1 MHKLALPVLVIVATV
16 GSAAGDDVRP
26 VQVQLREQEPG
37 VFLVQWQVPKVMP
50 IEATPT
56 PVLPESCQPDGE
68 RVIQDQPT
76 AWIHRQL
83 FRCDSGL
90 TGQTIGIDY
99 PFLNGSL
106 STVLRVSLLSG
117 EEHARILAP
126 GEDRWQLPKGPPDV
140 LCAAQHGV
148 LLGVE
153 HVFDDFVHSAL
164 VVVFCLSGSG
174 KFVGLFAVGQLG
186 AIALSLFGVQLEPG
200 LSELGVAIA
209 VVLLAREAL
218 RAPDDRRQLS
228 GLATAAGLVHGLGL
242 ASITTGPASLVLA
255 VMGIDANFLVLG
267 ALVAL
272 FIAISS
278 WQRATTY
285 AVGSV
290 AVALALGSFFSEPK
304 ARAEPQST
312 PTLPGLS
319 GALALRGSQ
328 RVAPSVPDAPI
339 QSFLAIEAFE
349 TRHEVLVR
357 LKYVLTNTA
366 EVVAIEE
373 QSALKERIAAMIVA
387 AASVTIDG
395 EDRKALLDRVDFM
408 AVDARGVLP
417 RPEPVPELVDEAF
430 IGVTT
435 VYLTAETPSSVTL
448 KWNSFDDVSGVPAT
462 LIDPENTQTAMLAP
476 AEPAIAWTNTLSED
490 PIPTVSAVEVE
501 PRTLPVPLAS
511 IPFLALAAFALVK
524 RRDKLARI
532 ALVVAVIAA
541 PLGSVAIALP
551 SSSAPSNSEARR
563 ILASLLPNVYR
574 AFEFREESA
583 AYDRL
588 SVSVTGETLTQVY
601 LEHRRAL
608 EMEERGGAR
617 ARVEAVGVQA
627 VESVTP
633 ENDRGF
639 AAVALW
645 SVGGT
650 VTHFGHRHFR
660 ENRYR
665 AAVSVVPIDD
675 HWKIHAIEVL
685 QEERV
690 R

>member
-1 MHKLALPVLVIVATV
+1 M
-16 GSAAGDDVRP
+16 
-26 VQVQLREQEPG
+26 
-37 VFLVQWQVPKVMP
+37 
-50 IEATPT
+50 
-56 PVLPESCQPDGE
+56 
-68 RVIQDQPT
+68 
-76 AWIHRQL
+76 
-83 FRCDSGL
+83 
-90 TGQTIGIDY
+90 
-99 PFLNGSL
+99 
-106 STVLRVSLLSG
+106 
-117 EEHARILAP
+117 
-126 GEDRWQLPKGPPDV
+126 
-140 LCAAQHGV
+140 
-148 LLGVE
+148 
-153 HVFDDFVHSAL
+153 
-164 VVVFCLSGSG
+164 
-174 KFVGLFAVGQLG
+174 
-186 AIALSLFGVQLEPG
+186 
-200 LSELGVAIA
+200 
-209 VVLLAREAL
+209 
-218 RAPDDRRQLS
+218 
-228 GLATAAGLVHGLGL
+228 
-242 ASITTGPASLVLA
+242 
-255 VMGIDANFLVLG
+255 
-267 ALVAL
+267 
-272 FIAISS
+272 
-278 WQRATTY
+278 
-285 AVGSV
+285 
-290 AVALALGSFFSEPK
+290 
-304 ARAEPQST
+304 
-312 PTLPGLS
+312 
-319 GALALRGSQ
+319 
-328 RVAPSVPDAPI
+328 
-339 QSFLAIEAFE
+339 
-349 TRHEVLVR
+349 R
-357 LKYVLTNTA
+357 LKDVLTNTA

-395 EDRKALLDRVDFM
+395 EDREALLDRVDFM
-408 AVDARGVLP
+408 AVNARGVLP
-417 RPEPVPELVDEAF
+417 RPEPVPEPVDEAF

-448 KWNSFDDVSGVPAT
+448 TWSSFDDVSGVPAT
-462 LIDPENTQTAMLAP
+462 LIDPETTQTAMLAP

-551 SSSAPSNSEARR
+551 SSSSPSNSEARR

-645 SVGGT
+645 TVGGT

-675 HWKIHAIEVL
+675 HRKIHAIEVL